1 MPRLFLSNLSNSVRM
16 LGDITRRKEKSF
28 FDLDRWT
35 AKLLIFTRNL
45 KLYFRMKIYIV
56 SVHVSI

>member
-16 LGDITRRKEKSF
+16 LGDITKQKEKSF
-28 FDLDRWT
+28 FYLDRWT

-45 KLYFRMKIYIV
+45 NLYFRMKIYKV